1 MLPRGFPEGL
11 TVPQGRRFPGW
22 ADGASPGGTRVRPGA
37 GAQEVRT
44 SSGVLLPHA
53 PASVVTARWQIST
66 HLHEAGVVVQAPG
79 LGPVTYDMAFG
90 GNFYAILSID
100 ALGLP
105 FDRARK
111 QDILDAGLALRL
123 ASTPQF
129 YGFQLAKTIV
139 DRAKASTALTAH
151 GTLYKA
157 LARMEDAG
165 LLTSAWEAPDT
176 AAADGRPRR
185 RLYEITG
192 AGERA
197 LAAHQAQHPATPRPR
212 PAAGLDPA

>member
-1 MLPRGFPEGL
+1 M
-11 TVPQGRRFPGW
+11 RRKPG
-22 ADGASPGGTRVRPGA
+22 T
-37 GAQEVRT
+37 
-44 SSGVLLPHA
+44 LLPLE
-53 PASVVTARWQIST
+53 V
-66 HLHEAGVVVQAPG
+66 
-79 LGPVTYDMAFG
+79 
-90 GNFYAILSID
+90 
-100 ALGLP
+100 
-105 FDRARK
+105 
-111 QDILDAGLALRL
+111 DILDAGLALRR
-123 ASTPQF
+123 AGTPHF
-129 YGFQLAKTIV
+129 YGFQLAKAIA

-197 LAAHQAQHPATPRPR
+197 LAAHQAQHTATPRAG
-212 PAAGLDPA
+212 PAARLDPA

>member
-1 MLPRGFPEGL
+1 M
-11 TVPQGRRFPGW
+11 RR
-22 ADGASPGGTRVRPGA
+22 RPG
-37 GAQEVRT
+37 T
-44 SSGVLLPHA
+44 LLPLE
-53 PASVVTARWQIST
+53 V
-66 HLHEAGVVVQAPG
+66 
-79 LGPVTYDMAFG
+79 
-90 GNFYAILSID
+90 
-100 ALGLP
+100 
-105 FDRARK
+105 
-111 QDILDAGLALRL
+111 DILDAGLALRG
-123 ASTPQF
+123 AGTPQF

-139 DRAKASTALTAH
+139 DRAKASTALTTH

-165 LLTSAWEAPDT
+165 LLTSAWEAPDP

>member
-1 MLPRGFPEGL
+1 M
-11 TVPQGRRFPGW
+11 RRKPG
-22 ADGASPGGTRVRPGA
+22 T
-37 GAQEVRT
+37 
-44 SSGVLLPHA
+44 LLPLE
-53 PASVVTARWQIST
+53 V
-66 HLHEAGVVVQAPG
+66 
-79 LGPVTYDMAFG
+79 
-90 GNFYAILSID
+90 
-100 ALGLP
+100 
-105 FDRARK
+105 
-111 QDILDAGLALRL
+111 DILDAGLALRG
-123 ASTPQF
+123 AGTPQF

-185 RLYEITG
+185 RLYKITG

>member
-1 MLPRGFPEGL
+1 MPTLTIGRYLPIVFGM
-11 TVPQGRRFPGW
+11 RRKPG
-22 ADGASPGGTRVRPGA
+22 T
-37 GAQEVRT
+37 
-44 SSGVLLPHA
+44 LLPLE
-53 PASVVTARWQIST
+53 V
-66 HLHEAGVVVQAPG
+66 
-79 LGPVTYDMAFG
+79 
-90 GNFYAILSID
+90 
-100 ALGLP
+100 
-105 FDRARK
+105 
-111 QDILDAGLALRL
+111 DILDAGLALRG
-123 ASTPQF
+123 AGAPQF

>member
-1 MLPRGFPEGL
+1 MPTLTIGRYLPIVFGM
-11 TVPQGRRFPGW
+11 RRKPG
-22 ADGASPGGTRVRPGA
+22 T
-37 GAQEVRT
+37 
-44 SSGVLLPHA
+44 LLPLE
-53 PASVVTARWQIST
+53 V
-66 HLHEAGVVVQAPG
+66 
-79 LGPVTYDMAFG
+79 
-90 GNFYAILSID
+90 
-100 ALGLP
+100 
-105 FDRARK
+105 
-111 QDILDAGLALRL
+111 DILDAGLALRG
-123 ASTPQF
+123 AGTPQF

-157 LARMEDAG
+157 LARLEDAG
-165 LLTSAWEAPDT
+165 LLTSTWEAPDT

-197 LAAHQAQHPATPRPR
+197 LAAHQAQHPAAPRPR

>member
-1 MLPRGFPEGL
+1 MPTLTIGRYLPIVFGM
-11 TVPQGRRFPGW
+11 RRKPG
-22 ADGASPGGTRVRPGA
+22 T
-37 GAQEVRT
+37 
-44 SSGVLLPHA
+44 LLPLE
-53 PASVVTARWQIST
+53 V
-66 HLHEAGVVVQAPG
+66 
-79 LGPVTYDMAFG
+79 
-90 GNFYAILSID
+90 
-100 ALGLP
+100 
-105 FDRARK
+105 
-111 QDILDAGLALRL
+111 DILDAGLALRG
-123 ASTPQF
+123 AGTPQF